1 MQLLFYEGATN
12 TVTTGLAYV
21 IPNETAE
28 LKTKL
33 LYLFFALDY
42 AYSYSLWNRPLVIS
56 NYKLI
61 KLKSSFR
68 ILISVPIVRA
78 PQSPSCWKNKIKL
91 WVRGMKSA
99 KCSNDFGQMIDFFF
113 LKYRSVLDSFFVC
126 RFFQPFLFLPPCFC
140 CFTKE
145 IRGIGVG

>member
-68 ILISVPIVRA
+68 ILISVPIVGE
-78 PQSPSCWKNKIKL
+78 SKL
-91 WVRGMKSA
+91 FKKQNQIVGTRHE
-99 KCSNDFGQMIDFFF
+99 
-113 LKYRSVLDSFFVC
+113 VC
-126 RFFQPFLFLPPCFC
+126 
-140 CFTKE
+140 
-145 IRGIGVG
+145 